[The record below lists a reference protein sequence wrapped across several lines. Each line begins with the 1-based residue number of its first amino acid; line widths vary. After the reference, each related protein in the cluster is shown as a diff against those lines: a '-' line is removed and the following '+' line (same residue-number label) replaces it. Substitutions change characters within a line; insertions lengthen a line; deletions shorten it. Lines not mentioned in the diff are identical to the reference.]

1 MQRRSVVTSSN
12 AVTMLQFCVYR
23 EGKTASLV
31 RATSGLR
38 RKRSMNIFSHNSR
51 RKLIQIAI
59 QNKNRRSWKKH
70 SPRRRSC
77 NKITEPRCPLFA
89 CCFWG
94 WLSVSS
100 PWRTYKQ
107 LQRFPKNHL
116 VFFLLCFALK
126 YLALMMEVWLQ
137 NENAYKMQKR
147 EHHLFVVG
155 VYCGRKK
162 EFQQDSSVLKK
173 KTWWS
178 LTGISRCSSRFEVS
192 RKETPLHRMD
202 CYKS

>member
-12 AVTMLQFCVYR
+12 TATMLQFCVYR

-38 RKRSMNIFSHNSR
+38 RKRTMNIFSHNSR

-59 QNKNRRSWKKH
+59 QNKNRRSLEETF
-70 SPRRRSC
+70 PA
-77 NKITEPRCPLFA
+77 PPLMQQNYSTPMSTVCLLFL
-89 CCFWG
+89 G
-94 WLSVSS
+94 LLSVS

-107 LQRFPKNHL
+107 LQRFRKNHL
-116 VFFLLCFALK
+116 VLFLFGFALK

-137 NENAYKMQKR
+137 KENAYKMQKR
-147 EHHLFVVG
+147 EHQLFVVG

-162 EFQQDSSVLKK
+162 EFQQDSSVFKK
-173 KTWWS
+173 KTWWC
-178 LTGISRCSSRFEVS
+178 LTGIPRCSSRFEVS
-192 RKETPLHRMD
+192 QKETPLHRID
-202 CYKS
+202 CSKS